1 MGEEN
6 FIDYLEYVVNNPKDR
21 LMLIN
26 KFKEEIEWI
35 LTELQKQIDDKEFL
49 VPSIESYVLTD
60 KDVFLMLENMK
71 NDILDY

>member
-60 KDVFLMLENMK
+60 KDVFWMLENMK